1 MSYLDRALDSARK
14 TIVADI
20 EANVGTA
27 NKADLIKYTRMLK
40 NIRETHN
47 ETLESLVNARIEV
60 LSETEDNIDDLVELS
75 TSLSKVI
82 DMVTPNTSTGREL
95 PPQSGH
101 VNEYLTTDGTNV
113 SWEKIELSDISDFDS
128 INNGDTPIYDNAS
141 GKFIGSP
148 LVNMIVSK
156 SYNTLDSLP
165 ITADIGDFAYVKSL
179 KNIMYWNGL
188 EWTDFG
194 SYTFPELDPLPELPP
209 IVVPTPEPAPAP
221 STDWSVVTP
230 TLTYSGDIS
239 SSSSAVTYN
248 SSWQDFYDVTGS
260 SDLAVDAAGDFVV
273 LGVDKAQGG
282 YGAAKI
288 MKLSTQ
294 EVVAHIMPPSNSGTL
309 SFGRRNS
316 VSTDGS
322 KVIMGD
328 REANSVHIYDMNGNL
343 LSTVQGP
350 AGSIKF
356 GHSVKIDGDH
366 YVVGAYESDTS
377 YVYSTSGNSLLMTL
391 TNPNNYG
398 TTPDQFGQVVDISGD
413 YVVVSTVEED
423 DAQGSNSGVAYVYK
437 ISTQELVQ
445 TFANPNAHGVSDLDN
460 FGFDCAI
467 DGTTLVV
474 GAFGESDVGGS
485 GSGKVYIYNVS
496 TGSLVHTIN
505 NPNPV
510 GSSEMDLMGWSVAVY
525 GQTAIVSA
533 LYEGDTSD
541 SQQAGKVYVYNVNT
555 GNLIYT
561 IDREGSVDQFGSEL
575 AMTNTQLVITSKGG
589 DSSYGRF
596 QTYTAV

>member
-20 EANVGTA
+20 EANVATA

-47 ETLESLVNARIEV
+47 ETLESLVNTRIEV

-101 VNEYLTTDGTNV
+101 INEYLTTDGTDV

-128 INNGDTPIYDNAS
+128 IDDGDTPIYDNAS

-156 SYNTLDSLP
+156 PYNTLDSLP
-165 ITADIGDFAYVKSL
+165 ATADIGDFAYVTSL
-179 KNIMYWNGL
+179 ENIMYWNGL

-194 SYTFPELDPLPELPP
+194 AYTFPELDPLPELPP
-209 IVVPTPEPAPAP
+209 IVVPTPEPSPAP
-221 STDWSVVTP
+221 STDWSSVTP

-239 SSSSAVTYN
+239 SSSSAVTYS
-248 SSWQDFYDVTGS
+248 SSWQDFYDISGS

-294 EVVAHIMPPSNSGTL
+294 EVVAHIIPPSNSGTL

-328 REANSVHIYDMNGNL
+328 REANAVHIYDMDGNL

-350 AGSIKF
+350 AGSLKF

-366 YVVGAYESDTS
+366 YVVGAYQSDTS
-377 YVYSTSGNSLLMTL
+377 YVYSTSGNSLVMTL

-398 TTPDQFGQVVDISGD
+398 STPDQFGQVVDISGD

-437 ISTQELVQ
+437 ISTQELVH

-474 GAFGESDVGGS
+474 GAFGESDAGGS
-485 GSGKVYIYNVS
+485 GSGKVYIYNVA
-496 TGSLVHTIN
+496 TGSLVHTID

-525 GQTAIVSA
+525 GQTAMVSA

-541 SQQAGKVYVYNVNT
+541 SQQAGKVYLYNVNT
-555 GNLIYT
+555 GNLIST
-561 IDREGSVDQFGSEL
+561 INREGSVDQFGSEL

>member
-14 TIVADI
+14 AIVADI
-20 EANVGTA
+20 EANVATA

-47 ETLESLVNARIEV
+47 ETLESLVNTRIEV

-101 VNEYLTTDGTNV
+101 INEYLTTDGTDV

-128 INNGDTPIYDNAS
+128 IDDGDTPIYDNVS

-156 SYNTLDSLP
+156 PYNTLDSLP
-165 ITADIGDFAYVKSL
+165 ATADIGDFAYVTSL

-194 SYTFPELDPLPELPP
+194 AYTFPELDPLPELPP

-221 STDWSVVTP
+221 STDWSSVTP

-239 SSSSAVTYN
+239 SSSSAVTYS
-248 SSWQDFYDVTGS
+248 SSWQDFYDVSGS

-294 EVVAHIMPPSNSGTL
+294 EVVAHITPPSNSGTL

-328 REANSVHIYDMNGNL
+328 REANAVHVYDMDGNL

-350 AGSIKF
+350 AGSLKF

-377 YVYSTSGNSLLMTL
+377 YVYSTSGNSLVMTL

-398 TTPDQFGQVVDISGD
+398 STPDQFGQVVDISGD

-437 ISTQELVQ
+437 ISTQELVH

-474 GAFGESDVGGS
+474 GAFGESDAGGS
-485 GSGKVYIYNVS
+485 GSGKVYIYNVD
-496 TGSLVHTIN
+496 TGSLVHTID

-510 GSSEMDLMGWSVAVY
+510 GLSEMDLMGWSVAVY
-525 GQTAIVSA
+525 GQTAMVSA
-533 LYEGDTSD
+533 LYEGDTLD
-541 SQQAGKVYVYNVNT
+541 SQQAGKVYLYNVNT